1 MTLSAYLA
9 TTYLGDD
16 DLYSQTDTGILEL
29 IHFYAPLD
37 IGLVVVTSL
46 SPCRGRSSFGE
57 K

>member
-16 DLYSQTDTGILEL
+16 DLYSQTDTGVLEL